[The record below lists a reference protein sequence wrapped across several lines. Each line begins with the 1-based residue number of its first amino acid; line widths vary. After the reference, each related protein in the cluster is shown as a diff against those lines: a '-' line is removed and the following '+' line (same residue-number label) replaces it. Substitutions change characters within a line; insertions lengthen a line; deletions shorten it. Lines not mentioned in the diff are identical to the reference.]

1 MTVLMREGEAEGK
14 EETEAA
20 ALRREGEGVEG
31 KDGMKATA
39 LKKET
44 EIDSKEVQTEMAEMM
59 RK

>member
-1 MTVLMREGEAEGK
+1 MREGEAEGK